1 MFVLRSAF
9 WLTVMF
15 LIIAPKDFDVGKT
28 ASEASAQALRA
39 SQQAIVS
46 QVLASDCSTLECAGG
61 KAALSVLTAGSKF
74 PSLDTPMQMTSSIPV
89 PLPRP
94 RPDRMG

>member
-1 MFVLRSAF
+1 MFLLRSAF

-15 LIIAPKDFDVGKT
+15 LIIAPRNHDLGKDV
-28 ASEASAQALRA
+28 ANA
-39 SQQAIVS
+39 SQQALEAGQKAIVAQILS
-46 QVLASDCSTLECAGG
+46 GDCTSLECAGG
-61 KAALSVLTAGSKF
+61 KAALTVLAGNKL
-74 PSLDTPMQMTSSIPV
+74 PSIGVPMQDNSNIPV

>member
-9 WLTVMF
+9 WLGVMF
-15 LIIAPKDFDVGKT
+15 LIVAPKDFDVGKT
-28 ASEASAQALRA
+28 ASEASEQALSVGR
-39 SQQAIVS
+39 QVVVS
-46 QVLASDCSTLECAGG
+46 QVLAGECDTLECAGG
-61 KAALSVLTAGSKF
+61 KAALAVLAGSKF
-74 PSLDTPMQMTSSIPV
+74 PSVDKPMQITSNNPV

>member
-1 MFVLRSAF
+1 MFLLRSAF

-15 LIIAPKDFDVGKT
+15 VIVAPKDFDLGQT
-28 ASEASAQALRA
+28 ASEASRQALEAGRNA
-39 SQQAIVS
+39 VVS
-46 QVLASDCSTLECAGG
+46 QVLATECDSLQCAGG
-61 KAALSVLTAGSKF
+61 KAAITVLAGTRLPSVSMPDTASN
-74 PSLDTPMQMTSSIPV
+74 IPV

>member
-15 LIIAPKDFDVGKT
+15 LIIAPKDFDLGKT
-28 ASEASAQALRA
+28 ASEASRQALEA
-39 SQQAIVS
+39 GQQAVVS
-46 QVLASDCSTLECAGG
+46 QVLATECSSLECAGG
-61 KAALSVLTAGSKF
+61 KAVLTVLASNKL
-74 PSLDTPMQMTSSIPV
+74 PSVEVPQTASNIPV

-94 RPDRMG
+94 RPGRMG

>member
-1 MFVLRSAF
+1 MFLLRSAF

-15 LIIAPKDFDVGKT
+15 LIIAPKNYDLGKDVK
-28 ASEASAQALRA
+28 QA
-39 SQQAIVS
+39 SQEALEAGQKAIVAQILS
-46 QVLASDCSTLECAGG
+46 SDCTSLECAGG
-61 KAALSVLTAGSKF
+61 KAALTVLAGNKL
-74 PSLDTPMQMTSSIPV
+74 PSIDMPMQDTSTIPV

>member
-1 MFVLRSAF
+1 MFLLRSAF

-15 LIIAPKDFDVGKT
+15 LIIAPKDFDLGKT
-28 ASEASAQALRA
+28 AGEASRLALEAGRQA
-39 SQQAIVS
+39 VVTE
-46 QVLASDCSTLECAGG
+46 VLASDCDSLQCSGG
-61 KAALSVLTAGSKF
+61 KAALTVLSGNKLPSV
-74 PSLDTPMQMTSSIPV
+74 DMPMQLNSSMPV

>member
-1 MFVLRSAF
+1 MFLLRSAF

-15 LIIAPKDFDVGKT
+15 LIVAPKDQDLGKSV
-28 ASEASAQALRA
+28 AAA
-39 SQQAIVS
+39 SQDALAAGQKAIVA
-46 QVLASDCSTLECAGG
+46 QILASDCSSLECAGG
-61 KAALSVLTAGSKF
+61 KVALTVLSSNKL
-74 PSLDTPMQMTSSIPV
+74 PSIDMPMQDASNTPV

>member
-1 MFVLRSAF
+1 MFLLRSAF

-15 LIIAPKDFDVGKT
+15 IIIAPKDFDLGKT
-28 ASEASAQALRA
+28 ASAA
-39 SQQAIVS
+39 SQQALEAGQEAIVA
-46 QVLASDCSTLECAGG
+46 QILATDCADLRCAGG
-61 KAALSVLTAGSKF
+61 KAALSVLAGSKL
-74 PSLDTPMQMTSSIPV
+74 PSADQPNASSNSSV

>member
-15 LIIAPKDFDVGKT
+15 LIIAPKDFDLGKT
-28 ASEASAQALRA
+28 ASEASAQGLKAG
-39 SQQAIVS
+39 QQAIVS
-46 QVLASDCSTLECAGG
+46 QVLASECSTFECAGG
-61 KAALSVLTAGSKF
+61 KAALTVLAGSKF
-74 PSLDTPMQMTSSIPV
+74 PSVDMPMQVTSNNPV
-89 PLPRP
+89 PFPRP

>member
-39 SQQAIVS
+39 GQQAIVS

-61 KAALSVLTAGSKF
+61 KAALSVLAAGSKF
-74 PSLDTPMQMTSSIPV
+74 PSVDPMQMTSNNPV

>member
-1 MFVLRSAF
+1 MFLLRSAF

-15 LIIAPKDFDVGKT
+15 VIIAPKDYDLGKSV
-28 ASEASAQALRA
+28 AAA
-39 SQQAIVS
+39 SQDALDAGQKAIVA
-46 QVLASDCSTLECAGG
+46 QILASDCSSFECAGG
-61 KAALSVLTAGSKF
+61 KAALTVLAGNKF
-74 PSLDTPMQMTSSIPV
+74 PSIDMPMQDTSNTPV

>member
-15 LIIAPKDFDVGKT
+15 VIIAPKDFDLGKT
-28 ASEASAQALRA
+28 ASEVSAEALKA
-39 SQQAIVS
+39 GQKAIVS
-46 QVLASDCSTLECAGG
+46 QVLASDCSTIECAGG
-61 KAALSVLTAGSKF
+61 KAALTVLAGSKL
-74 PSLDTPMQMTSSIPV
+74 PSVDIPMQMTSNIPV

>member
-1 MFVLRSAF
+1 MFFLRSAF

-15 LIIAPKDFDVGKT
+15 VIIAPRDGDLGRDLD
-28 ASEASAQALRA
+28 QATQA
-39 SQQAIVS
+39 AVAMGQQAVVEH
-46 QVLASDCSTLECAGG
+46 VLKDCNSLECTGG
-61 KAALSVLTAGSKF
+61 KAALAVLAPTKLPSVEAS
-74 PSLDTPMQMTSSIPV
+74 PEASIPV

>member
-1 MFVLRSAF
+1 MFLLRSAF

-15 LIIAPKDFDVGKT
+15 LIIAPRNYDLGKDV
-28 ASEASAQALRA
+28 ANA
-39 SQQAIVS
+39 SQEALEAGQKAIVA
-46 QVLASDCSTLECAGG
+46 QILASDCTSLECAGG
-61 KAALSVLTAGSKF
+61 KAALSVLAGNKL
-74 PSLDTPMQMTSSIPV
+74 PSIDMPMQDTSTIPV

>member
-1 MFVLRSAF
+1 MFLLRSAF

-15 LIIAPKDFDVGKT
+15 VIIAPKDFDLG
-28 ASEASAQALRA
+28 EAAGEA
-39 SQQAIVS
+39 SQQALAIGRQAVVE
-46 QVLASDCSTLECAGG
+46 QVLATECHTLECAGG
-61 KAALSVLTAGSKF
+61 KATIAVLAGNELPSVEAIQPATI
-74 PSLDTPMQMTSSIPV
+74 TPV

>member
-1 MFVLRSAF
+1 MFLLRSAF

-15 LIIAPKDFDVGKT
+15 LIIAPKDYDLGKDV
-28 ASEASAQALRA
+28 ANA
-39 SQQAIVS
+39 SQDALAAGQKAIVAQILS
-46 QVLASDCSTLECAGG
+46 TDCTSLECAGG
-61 KAALSVLTAGSKF
+61 KAALTVLAGNKL
-74 PSLDTPMQMTSSIPV
+74 PSIGMPMQDTSIAPV

>member
-1 MFVLRSAF
+1 MFLLRSAF

-15 LIIAPKDFDVGKT
+15 LIIAPKDQDLGKSV
-28 ASEASAQALRA
+28 AAA
-39 SQQAIVS
+39 SQDALQAGQKAIVA
-46 QVLASDCSTLECAGG
+46 QILASDCSSLECAGG
-61 KAALSVLTAGSKF
+61 KVALTVLAGNQL
-74 PSLDTPMQMTSSIPV
+74 PSIDMPMQDTSNTPV

>member
-1 MFVLRSAF
+1 MFLLRSAF

-15 LIIAPKDFDVGKT
+15 LIIAPKNYDLGKDV
-28 ASEASAQALRA
+28 ANA
-39 SQQAIVS
+39 SQEALEAGQKAIVA
-46 QVLASDCSTLECAGG
+46 QILASDCTSLECAGG
-61 KAALSVLTAGSKF
+61 KAALTVLAGNKL
-74 PSLDTPMQMTSSIPV
+74 PSIDMPMQDKSSIPV

>member
-1 MFVLRSAF
+1 MFLLRSAF

-15 LIIAPKDFDVGKT
+15 LIIAPKDFDLGKT
-28 ASEASAQALRA
+28 AGEASRQVLEAGQKAV
-39 SQQAIVS
+39 VS
-46 QVLASDCSTLECAGG
+46 QVLATECTTIECAGG
-61 KAALSVLTAGSKF
+61 KAALAVLAGTKL
-74 PSLDTPMQMTSSIPV
+74 PSAALPVKASDIPV